1 MLEFEKLE
9 VRHYEEIYH
18 ANTGN
23 VAKYF
28 FDFTNVNESKEWVQK
43 TLAEVDRGEKFE
55 FVVHDTKRFIWMIA
69 LRIHSNKVGEISLR
83 VSEQYQKKWYWKK
96 MINFILWEASKIKL
110 HKIIYQV
117 SKENI
122 ASIFL
127 IRSFW
132 FDQVNLS
139 KSDDILFSYTLNE

>member
-55 FVVHDTKRFIWMIA
+55 FVVHDTKRFI
-69 LRIHSNKVGEISLR
+69 
-83 VSEQYQKKWYWKK
+83 
-96 MINFILWEASKIKL
+96 
-110 HKIIYQV
+110 
-117 SKENI
+117 
-122 ASIFL
+122 
-127 IRSFW
+127 
-132 FDQVNLS
+132 
-139 KSDDILFSYTLNE
+139 